1 MFNLVGYAVMT
12 LVWTTVRG
20 DAITAPATTT
30 DPLTAIIDNTLSDQS
45 AATVVVLAAGYVSID
60 QSELSIDQSG
70 ISIDQSELSIDQ
82 SELSIY

>member
-20 DAITAPATTT
+20 DSITAPATTTT

-45 AATVVVLAAGYVSID
+45 AATVVVLAAGYVSIKYLPIRDKYLPIRD
-60 QSELSIDQSG
+60 Q
-70 ISIDQSELSIDQ
+70 
-82 SELSIY
+82 Y

>member
-20 DAITAPATTT
+20 DSITAPATTTT

-45 AATVVVLAAGYVSID
+45 AATVVVLAAGYVSIKYFYV
-60 QSELSIDQSG
+60 SIKYLPIRDKYLP
-70 ISIDQSELSIDQ
+70 IRAK
-82 SELSIY
+82 Y